1 LPALPRLLCMKP
13 VPNAEGDKDLQLLL
27 EIATG
32 MDAVPLSKVLDRI
45 VRFVSSAMK
54 ADSCFIYTLSG
65 RELVLRASRNL
76 HAGVVDQLR
85 IPSGQGITGWVA
97 EHRRSVAIDREAYL
111 DTRFRSF
118 NELPE
123 DRYEA
128 FLSLPIMCR
137 GKLVGVM
144 NVQHSHPYA
153 HTRRDIQLL
162 SIIGV
167 FIGAEIE
174 LARMEEGIWKLSKD
188 ARAGK
193 TVESAG

>member
-1 LPALPRLLCMKP
+1 MKP
-13 VPNAEGDKDLQLLL
+13 LPDAEGGKDLELLL
-27 EIATG
+27 EITTG
-32 MDAVPLSKVLDRI
+32 MDSAPLSKVLDRI

-65 RELVLRASRNL
+65 RDLLLRASRNL

-97 EHRRSVAIDREAYL
+97 EHRRPVAIAREAYV
-111 DTRFRSF
+111 DPRFRSF

-128 FLSLPIMCR
+128 FLSIPILCR

-144 NVQHSHPYA
+144 NVQHRRSYA
-153 HTRRDIQLL
+153 HTKRDIQLL
-162 SIIGV
+162 SVMGV
-167 FIGAEIE
+167 FIGGEIE
-174 LARMEEGIWKLSKD
+174 LARMEEEIWKLSKD
-188 ARAGK
+188 ARARK
-193 TVESAG
+193 TVESSR

>member
-1 LPALPRLLCMKP
+1 MKL
-13 VPNAEGDKDLQLLL
+13 VPDAEAGKDVELLL
-27 EIATG
+27 EITTG
-32 MDAVPLSKVLDRI
+32 MDAAPLSKVLDRI

-54 ADSCFIYTLSG
+54 ADSCFIYTLNG

-85 IPSGQGITGWVA
+85 IPAGQGITGWVA
-97 EHRRSVAIDREAYL
+97 EHRRSVAIDRGAYL
-111 DTRFRSF
+111 DSRFRSF

-128 FLSLPIMCR
+128 FLSVPVMCR

-144 NVQHSHPYA
+144 NVQHRQPYV
-153 HTRRDIQLL
+153 HTKRDIRLL

-174 LARMEEGIWKLSKD
+174 LARMEEEIWKLSKD
-188 ARAGK
+188 ARTRK
-193 TVESAG
+193 TVESAR